1 MASAEEPEI
10 LGAQRVQK
18 PTYVTIEQLDNR
30 LKQVERRLKKSHE
43 QEKAKRDQLFK
54 DLENRC
60 CQCGQTAHYKSECKS
75 RPLSSRPQERALK
88 TVKEDVSEKMHQD
101 SLSWERKYSTCQC

>member
-18 PTYVTIEQLDNR
+18 PTYVTIEQVDNR
-30 LKQVERRLKKSHE
+30 LKQVELRLKKSHE

-54 DLENRC
+54 NLGEQQKARAWR
-60 CQCGQTAHYKSECKS
+60 GAPPEPSYAKLF
-75 RPLSSRPQERALK
+75 PLP
-88 TVKEDVSEKMHQD
+88 D
-101 SLSWERKYSTCQC
+101 SFG